1 MPARFRLTRLKLSWF
16 HVGSVRSAVIQLQ
29 TKMRLYN
36 EYNALTDE
44 GNKLFFK
51 AVKFCSKF
59 AKDCEAQGVD
69 LRDAH
74 GVLMNAAGMGFSDT
88 ILQKAFLMKKAERS
102 RTVAQSFLSTCQ
114 SEQEEKK
121 SHP

>member
-1 MPARFRLTRLKLSWF
+1 
-16 HVGSVRSAVIQLQ
+16 
-29 TKMRLYN
+29 MRLYN
-36 EYNALTDE
+36 KYNALTGQGME
-44 GNKLFFK
+44 LYFK
-51 AVKFCSKF
+51 AEDWCRQF

-74 GVLMNAAGMGFSDT
+74 GLLMNAAGMGFSYT

-114 SEQEEKK
+114 SEQEEEKTRM
-121 SHP
+121 PDCFTPVA